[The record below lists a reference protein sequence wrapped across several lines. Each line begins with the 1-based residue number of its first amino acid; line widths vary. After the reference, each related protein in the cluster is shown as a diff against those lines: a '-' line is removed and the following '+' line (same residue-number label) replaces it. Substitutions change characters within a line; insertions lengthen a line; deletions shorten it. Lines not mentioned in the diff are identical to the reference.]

1 MARLNG
7 ILKIE
12 GTIQDLT
19 FYKTQDGHL
28 VRSKGGVSGARIA
41 SDPAFARTRENG
53 AEFGSSATAGKILRD
68 TLRTMTATS
77 SDGRVT
83 ARITQLMTQLKNL
96 DDSSVRGERSVA
108 LGIAKPEGKALLK
121 NFNFNDK
128 AALGAVLF
136 KAFSVDSTTGVISIA
151 DFVPVND
158 VKNSSG
164 ATHINIKGGYAII
177 DFETG
182 ISTFELTN
190 SENLPIDAVSTS
202 VTLTPA
208 AVPTGTGIKF
218 FLLQLEYFQEV
229 NGLQYSLKTGAYNA
243 LAIIEVL

>member
-53 AEFGSSATAGKILRD
+53 AEFGSSASAGKLLRD
-68 TLRTMTATS
+68 ALRNMVTTA

-83 ARITQLMTQLKNL
+83 ARITQLMTQLKNM
-96 DDSSVRGERSVA
+96 DDSSARGERSVA
-108 LGIAKPEGKALLK
+108 LGIAKPEGKNLLK

-128 AALGAVLF
+128 SALGSILF
-136 KAFSVDSTTGVISIA
+136 KPYVVDSATGVIGIN
-151 DFVPVND
+151 DFKPGKD
-158 VKNSSG
+158 VKAVIG
-164 ATHINIKGGYAII
+164 ATHISIKGGFAVI

-182 ISTFELTN
+182 ESELQLTN
-190 SENLPIDAVSTS
+190 VENLSIKGSGASI
-202 VTLTPA
+202 TLTPD
-208 AVPTGTGIKF
+208 AVPVLSGTKF
-218 FLLQLEYFQEV
+218 FLLQLEYFQEI
-229 NGLQYSLKTGAYNA
+229 NGVQYSLKNGAYNA
-243 LAIIEVL
+243 LAIIDVV